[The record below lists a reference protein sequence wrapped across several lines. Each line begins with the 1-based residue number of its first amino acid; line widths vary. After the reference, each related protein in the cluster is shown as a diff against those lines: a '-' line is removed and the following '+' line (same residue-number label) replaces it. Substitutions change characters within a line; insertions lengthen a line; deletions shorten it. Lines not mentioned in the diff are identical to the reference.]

1 MPIATVQ
8 RSIYLESRNFGYI
21 LKSAYNWRDTFL
33 IIVLLNFQ
41 ESSLSDI
48 WPVKLSNFNHVTCP
62 EYWNAPT
69 VISAH
74 YVIFCISLSTRLTS
88 LHSFLHSVTFRDI
101 PFLPGASPCF
111 PSYNSLMSTSGFPL
125 KSRTWES
132 CVLMDSKRIARGRE
146 AKEVMRKTIQQEKH
160 GNINVFSLN
169 VNLYRK

>member
-1 MPIATVQ
+1 MPLYKNLYIWNH
-8 RSIYLESRNFGYI
+8 ESLVI
-21 LKSAYNWRDTFL
+21 LLKLAYNWRDTFL
-33 IIVLLNFQ
+33 TIVLLNFQ

-48 WPVKLSNFNHVTCP
+48 WAVKLSNFNHVTCP

-69 VISAH
+69 IISAH

-88 LHSFLHSVTFRDI
+88 LHSFLHSVTFREI

-146 AKEVMRKTIQQEKH
+146 EEKQEEEKQEEEKQEKKWERQYSKRST
-160 GNINVFSLN
+160 VT
-169 VNLYRK
+169 